1 MDDKLNLLEKLVDDD
16 GVKFDVAVTLSPEI
30 YFKLFVTI
38 TGAVVVSAL
47 AVSLIGNV
55 FKN

>member
-1 MDDKLNLLEKLVDDD
+1 MNDNLNLLEKLVDND
-16 GVKFDVAVTLSPEI
+16 GLKMDVAVTLSPEI

-47 AVSLIGNV
+47 AVSLMSNV